1 MNKIQIQIAQG
12 SLSFNL
18 LLCKGLAG
26 GDRVNVVFDVNKVH
40 EYWHFENDNP
50 ETIRQYF
57 RQGDAYSQICNA
69 EYRSYD
75 SRSPQYFLPVME
87 CVPLWT
93 FDFATDFIA
102 LLTDLGFRYR
112 NGLVINIIEVSENC
126 SIDRLSTYFG
136 VRLMRFFGVT
146 VSDSD
151 EYIKP
156 RLNSVFGGVLDVISS
171 RLNSLLH
178 APEWSDVIRFA
189 MTLYDIHGRYN
200 FVCANASSY
209 VADVADKVEREFN
222 GCQVEAFTTRLLKC
236 KIDKPVSLTM
246 GKDNIYYI
254 EIQGKKISF
263 VWDESNKTVDLI
275 GMTGEQELF
284 SSTELSLPQQNGL
297 ALNFRLVR
305 DLSIKM
311 YYLPLWAHM
320 GEGFSPAYAI
330 VLISKEADLVYA
342 KQSMLLQKLR
352 DMFYPV
358 LMIENNLLMSQI
370 RLDQTKTAIGAIMSR
385 NGSHNI
391 GSHVLA
397 ALSHN
402 IGTMPDDRVLYQYIQ
417 HRMDYI
423 ATATTELPVW
433 NQPLSFVG
441 NLVRTFLMQRH
452 LLDYITGSEGLK
464 AYQFQNR
471 TVDTMNEGCQPNTIR
486 LHVRRVG
493 DDDSGWTEENN
504 YSVEESKAQNFIPYP
519 ECPVSENALL
529 HDLEVAIPG
538 GIVGQHAFFTILENI
553 LRNAAKHEWA
563 KLKKDE
569 KERAKRKYL
578 DVHVDFKD
586 NPEEGIVEVVAWTD
600 NEYGRI
606 HYGKDA
612 YAGKSKSL
620 SPLEIEEYL
629 SKDKDDEGLDLSGL
643 DADHKKLQVRMARSF
658 IGTSGGLRKE
668 NWGLAEMRISAGYLN
683 TAGIS
688 EIGGLDKKQSS
699 ELNLIKPIMVLNG
712 DHYCLGYHF
721 HMPKPRELLIVIPQ
735 EITID
740 AKDVLAAN
748 RKLKRHGVAVIAEED
763 VRNES
768 SKRERSSRLSYAY
781 VLLKEFRKLDE
792 DVEDGQFH
800 DMRKWKLPFRVIT
813 ASAEVLRPSAAAGFD
828 RRADF
833 ASERK
838 DFFEENVFKAWIA
851 KVSGSDESA
860 KTESEQLLFDIYR
873 SWACHL
879 KKEKKLEKIPIS
891 IDLKGSDS
899 NARGGSSGA
908 SSDSGGNAEKSL
920 ISDVDLLW
928 VVFGHC
934 FNTAVDSYLKTSV
947 RAGDELKTIL
957 KEMQSLSPR
966 KIGFSVV
973 DPKGR
978 NLSLDEMIRDQLRKW
993 CGQLQDRESAI
1004 RFSQCLTDIDD
1015 TPSGD
1020 WDYLDIPAGLL
1031 EFVNYLATTILG
1043 QAKVF
1048 LSKYEEH
1055 YSTLPIA
1062 LVPKTEDNVE
1072 QKISKLDNQVI
1083 LSTVPEIG
1091 KIKLL
1096 KEKGK
1101 RVRMGESEIVQ
1112 SDVLA
1117 YWRHEDACCTRT
1129 EESTDASGKK
1139 MFIPIQATYLEPL
1152 SGSQSYINSFSLLT
1166 RGDELQRARFTVKLI
1181 ETGLVKV
1188 LIVDERLKKFEQD
1201 HSEVKCTFAKIG
1213 VAALGEDSEAVDK
1226 LFAISDSREKVLS
1239 DIAIKDYGTKVGDY
1253 DILVIHQGIIDKKI
1267 HNHSDSEMINSFVN
1281 RLKQEIRYVVV
1292 TTGRGTPA
1300 NIPGNVRVLPFS
1312 VVESTLF
1319 KKYPEKLVLV
1329 DAIMNILPSGGK
1341 ETP

>member
-1 MNKIQIQIAQG
+1 MERNVFSGKMAKIVDALVSSGESPFDKLMPFFEFINENVITLYGNESPFLYSALPIWSYMQG
-12 SLSFNL
+12 KFVERYPLKSRDATSL
-18 LLCKGLAG
+18 
-26 GDRVNVVFDVNKVH
+26 D
-40 EYWHFENDNP
+40 
-50 ETIRQYF
+50 QYT
-57 RQGDAYSQICNA
+57 R
-69 EYRSYD
+69 
-75 SRSPQYFLPVME
+75 
-87 CVPLWT
+87 
-93 FDFATDFIA
+93 
-102 LLTDLGFRYR
+102 
-112 NGLVINIIEVSENC
+112 
-126 SIDRLSTYFG
+126 
-136 VRLMRFFGVT
+136 
-146 VSDSD
+146 
-151 EYIKP
+151 
-156 RLNSVFGGVLDVISS
+156 
-171 RLNSLLH
+171 
-178 APEWSDVIRFA
+178 
-189 MTLYDIHGRYN
+189 LYDILNEMGFSFAGFLSHCIKRIPPCLEIKFFQGDRHLEIGSTGLVVTLAFPIKQPILDKLKNSGWRNSYDVEEN
-200 FVCANASSY
+200 FVQN
-209 VADVADKVEREFN
+209 EF
-222 GCQVEAFTTRLLKC
+222 ETF
-236 KIDKPVSLTM
+236 SE
-246 GKDNIYYI
+246 
-254 EIQGKKISF
+254 EIKKIAPILEVVTQSSSRELYWGF
-263 VWDESNKTVDLI
+263 FKFLYAYAHVFSGPAIKSLYIVPAKVYKTKEKFDIGYGCLIMASDRECPFDFEGGDKTVKALSLLMNI
-275 GMTGEQELF
+275 IF
-284 SSTELSLPQQNGL
+284 SSWAIYDWADFRYFKD
-297 ALNFRLVR
+297 ALT
-305 DLSIKM
+305 S
-311 YYLPLWAHM
+311 
-320 GEGFSPAYAI
+320 
-330 VLISKEADLVYA
+330 
-342 KQSMLLQKLR
+342 
-352 DMFYPV
+352 
-358 LMIENNLLMSQI
+358 
-370 RLDQTKTAIGAIMSR
+370 TKAAIGAIMAR

-402 IGTMPDDRVLYQYIQ
+402 VGTMPDDRVLYQYIQ

-873 SWACHL
+873 SWAHHL

-947 RAGDELKTIL
+947 RAGKELKTIL

-966 KIGFSVV
+966 EIGFSVV
-973 DPKGR
+973 AKGR
-978 NLSLDEMIRDQLRKW
+978 NLSLDEMIRDQLRNW
-993 CGQLQDRESAI
+993 CGQIKDHESAT
-1004 RFSQCLTDIDD
+1004 RFSQYLTDIDD

-1020 WDYLDIPAGLL
+1020 WDYLNIPAGLI

-1072 QKISKLDNQVI
+1072 QKIGKLDNQDI
-1083 LSTVPEIG
+1083 LSTVPEKD

-1096 KEKGK
+1096 KEKGEP
-1101 RVRMGESEIVQ
+1101 VHMGESEIIQ
-1112 SDVLA
+1112 SNVLA

-1129 EESTDASGKK
+1129 EELTDASGKK
-1139 MFIPIQATYLEPL
+1139 IRIPIQATYLEPL